1 MGSLLGDG
9 RSMVVQAFVF
19 NSQRNSQRNID
30 ARVSEPRGSSSRHGT
45 YVGSGGAVF
54 VGWGRCPWRER
65 ERGTLAVYRQPTGSL
80 DQIPSTTWPRGP
92 PPLHRRTLPRSRRGN
107 IPNIIKPTRS
117 FLPLPS
123 HWPLGPLCWR
133 PLPARQLSRLGD
145 PILPSSE
152 SNKEPC
158 LRRRAR
164 PSNHRLP

>member
-1 MGSLLGDG
+1 MEWGAFLGMDVPWLSKPSYSTPNVT
-9 RSMVVQAFVF
+9 SMRESA
-19 NSQRNSQRNID
+19 NR
-30 ARVSEPRGSSSRHGT
+30 E
-45 YVGSGGAVF
+45 GAVPDT
-54 VGWGRCPWRER
+54 VPTQGQVVLYLLDGGDVLGEKGKGER
-65 ERGTLAVYRQPTGSL
+65 LAVYRQPTGSL

-107 IPNIIKPTRS
+107 IPNIIKPARS
-117 FLPLPS
+117 FLPLSS

-133 PLPARQLSRLGD
+133 PLPTRQLSRLGN

-164 PSNHRLP
+164 PSNHQLP